1 MEITIGENIK
11 RLRRSRG
18 MTQEQLAEILNIS
31 NAAISKWERGDSF
44 PDITMLFPIAD
55 YFGISVDQLMGHDEK
70 GKETAR
76 IND

>member
-1 MEITIGENIK
+1 MEITIGENIR

-31 NAAISKWERGDSF
+31 NAAVSKWERGDSF

-55 YFGISVDQLMGHDEK
+55 YFGISVDELMGH
-70 GKETAR
+70 
-76 IND
+76 

>member
-55 YFGISVDQLMGHDEK
+55 YFGVTVDELMGH
-70 GKETAR
+70 G
-76 IND
+76 ND

>member
-11 RLRRSRG
+11 QLRRSKG

-31 NAAISKWERGDSF
+31 NAAVSKWERGDSF

-55 YFGISVDQLMGHDEK
+55 YFGISLDELMGHNEK
-70 GKETAR
+70 GDNSDK
-76 IND
+76 